1 MTDKQKFMAV
11 DAGIK
16 ILVVGALVLW
26 VFIIYSLAVSG
37 LPMVRQMLGCMLST
51 MAIFSLIS
59 FCVKALKNYRET
71 LMKKVPESH

>member
-1 MTDKQKFMAV
+1 MRDKQKLVAI

-16 ILVVGALVLW
+16 LLVAGALALW

-37 LPMVRQMLGCMLST
+37 QPMIRQMLGCMLST

-59 FCVKALKNYRET
+59 FAVKALKNYRDA
-71 LMKKVPESH
+71 LMQKVSPDH